1 MVKPVKPSHAALIF
15 ALLTTSC
22 DPAAQVNGRGAAA
35 PAAQSDDSR
44 RQALRGC
51 VKVCD
56 RSHERESA
64 AHISCVRRCLGIDE
78 RLRDDGPQAAEPEG
92 ELSAPWAI
100 VFAMGV
106 SSALAV
112 LALLF

>member
-1 MVKPVKPSHAALIF
+1 VKPSHAALVF
-15 ALLTTSC
+15 FLLSTSC
-22 DPAAQVNGRGAAA
+22 DPAAQLNGPGAAA
-35 PAAQSDDSR
+35 PTAQSDDSR

-51 VKVCD
+51 VKACD
-56 RSHERESA
+56 QQHERESTG
-64 AHISCVRRCLGIDE
+64 HVSCVRRCLGIDE
-78 RLRDDGPQAAEPEG
+78 RARDDGPQAAERED

>member
-1 MVKPVKPSHAALIF
+1 MKPSHAAL
-15 ALLTTSC
+15 LLFLVSTSC

-35 PAAQSDDSR
+35 PAAQSDASR
-44 RQALRGC
+44 RQALRDC
-51 VKVCD
+51 VKRCD
-56 RSHERESA
+56 QKRKRESA
-64 AHISCVRRCLGIDE
+64 AHISCVRGCLGIDE
-78 RLRDDGPQAAEPEG
+78 RARDDGPRAAEREG

-106 SSALAV
+106 SSALAA